1 MIGTVITHWMGYE
14 DRHFCP
20 MALILCSYIWLFHTC
35 KKKSLISRSFWFSNA
50 AIRKQSHTKGRG
62 MRQRVGGTQELS
74 GTQLTKH
81 RGLSRLISP
90 SRECDMYCI
99 LEKKPII
106 FDTHDV
112 NTLVYG
118 RIIKCVS
125 RNKAVFILSFSF
137 LSYLGLTNG

>member
-1 MIGTVITHWMGYE
+1 MGYE

-35 KKKSLISRSFWFSNA
+35 KKKIPDFQKLLILKCCNQET
-50 AIRKQSHTKGRG
+50 ISHQ
-62 MRQRVGGTQELS
+62 RQRNETEGRRHPGAVWYTTHKTPRFKQAHLS
-74 GTQLTKH
+74 KQRVWHVLYFGKKKFDN
-81 RGLSRLISP
+81 LI
-90 SRECDMYCI
+90 
-99 LEKKPII
+99 KKNII